1 MSTVLLIAKIG
12 IVFGLLLLT
21 LRYLRTWDRGKATAA
36 KKGSGKLVEVVGQ
49 ARLTKG
55 ASVAAVRIGGQTY
68 AVGVTDTQVRL
79 LSETPVEL
87 PVAEED
93 DVVVP
98 EVALAAD
105 ARPSFVEALRAQVA
119 LVRGGRVTRDVARL
133 TDGTVAIPPARMPE
147 R

>member
-1 MSTVLLIAKIG
+1 MSSILLIAKIG
-12 IVFGLLLLT
+12 VVFGLLLLT
-21 LRYLRTWDRGKATAA
+21 LKYLRNWDRGKA
-36 KKGSGKLVEVVGQ
+36 KSVKSSGKLVEVVGQ

-87 PVAEED
+87 PEVEAD
-93 DVVVP
+93 DVVLP
-98 EVALAAD
+98 EVALSGD
-105 ARPSFVEALRAQVA
+105 ERPTFVEALRAQVA

-147 R
+147 H